1 MDIGRTNKRVTFCR
15 FMESQNEMHQTKQ
28 TLQAIRT
35 VWASVEPRS
44 GREYIEAEKEHP
56 ELTYIITTRYMSDI
70 TPDMFI
76 KFRDRLFNIKSIR
89 NIRENNEMLE
99 ISCTEKIDEKRGVVE
114 NGEF

>member
-15 FMESQNEMHQTKQ
+15 FTEEQNEMYQT
-28 TLQAIRT
+28 TQALKKIRT
-35 VWASVEPRS
+35 VWASVEPKS

-56 ELTYIITTRYMSDI
+56 ELTYIITTRYMKDI

-76 KFRDRLFNIKSIR
+76 QFRERLFNIKSIR

-99 ISCTEKIDEKRGVVE
+99 ITCAEKIDEARSVVE
-114 NGEF
+114 NG

>member
-15 FMESQNEMHQTKQ
+15 FEETQNKMHQTQQ
-28 TLQAIRT
+28 TLKKIRT
-35 VWASVEPRS
+35 VWASVEPKS

-76 KFRDRLFNIKSIR
+76 QFRDRLFNIKSIR
-89 NIRENNEMLE
+89 NIRESNEMLE
-99 ISCTEKIDEKRGVVE
+99 ISATEKIDETRSVE
-114 NGEF
+114 NG